1 MSNIETAIKGDQI
14 DGFNNHADFP
24 VVMMKKYIGIVGSSK
39 AQHTDGMVS
48 VVKDILLHHP
58 VSSTVIV
65 SGGAVGVDK
74 IAVGIAKPL
83 GYEVLEYLPKGKGW
97 QYYKPRNLL
106 IAKRCDKVYSIAL
119 SLAYNGKKCHHCA
132 NVGKDNNHFKTAG
145 CWTAQRCKEYEV
157 RVVG

>member
-1 MSNIETAIKGDQI
+1 MN
-14 DGFNNHADFP
+14 
-24 VVMMKKYIGIVGSSK
+24 MKLTDNMTKQFIGIVGSSK
-39 AQHTDGMVS
+39 ARPTPSMATTIEG
-48 VVKDILLHHP
+48 ILSRYDKL
-58 VSSTVIV
+58 TTIIV
-65 SGGAVGVDK
+65 SGGAVGVDS
-74 IAVGIAKPL
+74 IAVGVAKQL
-83 GYEVLEYLPKGKGW
+83 GYEVLEYMPKGKGW

-106 IAKRCDKVYSIAL
+106 IANKCDKVYSIAL